1 MQVHATA
8 FRRCAVGK
16 AGGSKNAS
24 GWSSLIRLSVRQIS
38 GRQLFR
44 TFGAGSNDKILCSPK
59 LEIQSC
65 YYHFIDQIF
74 LV

>member
-38 GRQLFR
+38 GRQTVSNRR
-44 TFGAGSNDKILCSPK
+44 TFSAGSNDKILLS
-59 LEIQSC
+59 
-65 YYHFIDQIF
+65 
-74 LV
+74 